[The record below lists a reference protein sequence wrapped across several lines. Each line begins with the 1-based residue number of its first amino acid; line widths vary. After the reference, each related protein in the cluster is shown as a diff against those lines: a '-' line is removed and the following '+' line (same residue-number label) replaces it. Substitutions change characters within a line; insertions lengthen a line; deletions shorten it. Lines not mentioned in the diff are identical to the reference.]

1 MQSGKKR
8 TTRLG
13 ASTSNTASESVES
26 VIKDSISGESMA
38 MIELLTDRLD
48 VMIAEKIDS
57 LFSNWFDGALKEILI
72 KLEEKD
78 DKIDK
83 LQQEN
88 INLKRDM
95 RELSEQ
101 VDDLEFDRLKKN
113 PDRFWQCSS
122 GGQTR

>member
-13 ASTSNTASESVES
+13 ASTSNIASESVES
-26 VIKDSISGESMA
+26 VIKDSISGEGMA

-101 VDDLEFDRLKKN
+101 VDDLESDRL
-113 PDRFWQCSS
+113 
-122 GGQTR
+122 